1 MLGTRIL
8 TAAFV
13 LLLLV
18 GFAWLLPP
26 VGFDLLLLAIVAIAC
41 FEWVRLLRVT
51 VRSSAVIAMGFF
63 AVGALGLLVLPSV
76 MTAANG
82 VGAGVMPLYVFAAIV
97 WLVAVPF
104 ALSRFEALGGNR
116 LAGRVV
122 AVALCFAT
130 WLALI
135 QADAFGKPFLL
146 SVLLIVWVADT
157 AAYFAGRAFG
167 KTKLAP
173 RISPGKTR
181 EGVAGALVGVALIA
195 FLAAYSDIVSGARNG
210 GSVFSLIQ
218 ISLGGGFL
226 LVFSVLIALVSVV
239 GDLYE
244 SLIKRMAGVKDSGSL
259 LPGHGGVLDR
269 IDALIAVLPV
279 TMCLVTLIQ
288 SGWIGR

>member
-8 TAAFV
+8 TAAFA

-18 GFAWLLPP
+18 GLAWLLPST
-26 VGFDLLLLAIVAIAC
+26 GFDLLLLAIVAIAC
-41 FEWVRLLRVT
+41 FEWMRLLKVPL
-51 VRSSAVIAMGFF
+51 RSSAVIAIVFF
-63 AVGALGLLVLPSV
+63 GIGAAGLFALPSV
-76 MTAANG
+76 MAAANG
-82 VGAGVMPLYVFAAIV
+82 VGAGVMPLYVFATLI
-97 WLVAVPF
+97 WLIAVPF
-104 ALSRFEALGGNR
+104 GISRFVTLGGNR

-122 AVALCFAT
+122 AFALCFAA

-135 QADAFGKPFLL
+135 QADAYGKPFLL
-146 SVLLIVWVADT
+146 SVLLIVWVADS

-173 RISPGKTR
+173 RVSPGKTQ
-181 EGVAGALVGVALIA
+181 EGVAGALIAVALLA
-195 FLAAYSDIVSGARNG
+195 LLAAYTDIVSGARSG
-210 GSVFSLIQ
+210 GSVFSLLQ
-218 ISLGGGFL
+218 IALGGVFM
-226 LVFSVLIALVSVV
+226 VIFSVLITLVSVM

-244 SLIKRMAGVKDSGSL
+244 SLLKRVAGVKDSGSL

-288 SGWIGR
+288 SGRIGA